1 MKQERGR
8 NQSHDIKAAFQT
20 RPLHAAQPSQAAP
33 QHRHHLLALAPAHA
47 ALPTGVITGTT
58 HDVRGARSDND
69 VTILQDVS
77 FGIHSSQPFAAPA
90 HACARSSPLP
100 QPHLK
105 ATAELAGHC
114 NVSCM
119 RTSRGIL
126 RDDCAA
132 LASCVPVFKLC
143 SYNIFII
150 YMYIFEFEGKI
161 VRNHAACRKR
171 VCWGC
176 CCCWGIRS

>member
-1 MKQERGR
+1 MRETRARQE
-8 NQSHDIKAAFQT
+8 SVT
-20 RPLHAAQPSQAAP
+20 RYQGSVSNAPITQAAP
-33 QHRHHLLALAPAHA
+33 QHRYHLLAPAPAHA
-47 ALPTGVITGTT
+47 ALPTGVTGTT

-77 FGIHSSQPFAAPA
+77 FGIHSSQPSAAPA
-90 HACARSSPLP
+90 HTCARSSPLP

-132 LASCVPVFKLC
+132 LASCVPVFKLY

-150 YMYIFEFEGKI
+150 YIYSNSKAKLFAIMLPAGS
-161 VRNHAACRKR
+161 VCVGAAAAA
-171 VCWGC
+171 G
-176 CCCWGIRS
+176 GYAHE